1 VQTFLTRLKRGDI
14 GAAALIVGGGV
25 LLSRI
30 LGIIRDI
37 VFASMLGAD
46 GVTDEYVAAFRIPD
60 FANYLLA
67 GGFLTITFIP
77 IFAKYLADDDEPG
90 AWVGFTTI
98 LRWLALGITGLIAI
112 AWFLTPTLVEALYP
126 DFEPSQIE
134 STIRLTRIVLPAQFA
149 FVVGSMFTAV
159 QYAKGSFGIPTLA
172 PIVYNLGIIVGGV
185 GYAMATGTADP
196 AGFIWGALAGA
207 LVGNLALQI
216 WGASKVGLRI
226 EWSASWRHP
235 AVRSYLAIALPLM
248 LGQSVVALDETFMSV
263 FGAMVGDGVATELQ
277 FARRT
282 MLVPVGVIAQ
292 AAAVAAYPT
301 LARLFAEG
309 RHEAMRRTVNRA
321 LRYVLV
327 LSIGAA
333 GVAMGMSTPIM
344 RVLFERGA
352 FQEASTDAAAS
363 ALFMYAISIPVWG
376 ALQIVTRAFYAR
388 RQMWTPVIVGT
399 VATVAAVPTYFLF
412 QGAFGIEGVAM
423 ASVVALG
430 LYTFILLAVWYRPV
444 EAREGLGAVV
454 RSAGRSIPLAVPA
467 SISAFGVSWFI
478 VGGLQ
483 GPRWIA
489 ALFAVI
495 FGGLVYGGVVLGL
508 GAAIHDWL
516 WTNAKRRTGGQS
528 TNGAALDPDSVV
540 DRSDV

>member
-1 VQTFLTRLKRGDI
+1 MQTFLTRLKRGDI

-90 AWVGFTTI
+90 AWIGFTAI
-98 LRWLALGITGLIAI
+98 LRWLAIGISGLIAI
-112 AWFLTPTLVEALYP
+112 AWILTPTLVQALYP

-134 STIRLTRIVLPAQFA
+134 STIHLTRIVLPAQFA

-172 PIVYNLGIIVGGV
+172 PIIYNLGIIVGGV
-185 GYAMATGTADP
+185 GYALVTGTADP

-216 WGASKVGLRI
+216 WGASRVGMRI
-226 EWSASWRHP
+226 EWSGSWRHP
-235 AVRSYLAIALPLM
+235 AVRTYLTIALPLM

-333 GVAMGMSTPIM
+333 GVAMGMANPIM
-344 RVLFERGA
+344 RLLFERGA
-352 FQEASTDAAAS
+352 FEQASTDASAS
-363 ALFMYAISIPVWG
+363 ALFMYALSIPVWG

-399 VATVAAVPTYFLF
+399 VATVAAVPTYFVF
-412 QGAFGIEGVAM
+412 QEAFGIEGVAL
-423 ASVVALG
+423 ASVLALG
-430 LYTFILLAVWYRPV
+430 LYTFILLAVWYRPT
-444 EAREGLGAVV
+444 EAREGLVGVV

-467 SISAFGVSWFI
+467 SFCAFGVSWFI

-495 FGGLVYGGVVLGL
+495 FGGLVYGGVVVGL
-508 GAAIHDWL
+508 GGAIHDWL
-516 WTNAKRRTGGQS
+516 WTNAKRRTAGRTTRS
-528 TNGAALDPDSVV
+528 TALSSDSVV